1 MDQKLRGFL
10 VSIHQ
15 HRRHYAWVVTGVLGV
30 TGIGLVEGGSRVESW
45 GQNTLFTG
53 VIFFMPDSRYL
64 RQPFHFGFLP
74 RDAHAWR
81 GLRYR
86 KIPFRFSV
94 KLSVTRRY
102 CVETAERII
111 ITIGSQN
118 VVVSLY

>member
-15 HRRHYAWVVTGVLGV
+15 HRRHFAWVVTGVLGV

-64 RQPFHFGFLP
+64 RQPFHFGFC
-74 RDAHAWR
+74 RAMRMHGVD
-81 GLRYR
+81 YSQDT
-86 KIPFRFSV
+86 FSFLCQAV
-94 KLSVTRRY
+94 CHTPVLCRNR
-102 CVETAERII
+102 
-111 ITIGSQN
+111 
-118 VVVSLY
+118 